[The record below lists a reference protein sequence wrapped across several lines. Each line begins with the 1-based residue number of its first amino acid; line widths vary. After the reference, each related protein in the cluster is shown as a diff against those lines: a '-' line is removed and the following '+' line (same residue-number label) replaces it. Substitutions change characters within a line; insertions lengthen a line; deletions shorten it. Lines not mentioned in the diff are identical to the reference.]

1 MNINEISLAY
11 NVPVDCI
18 QDFENQGFFDEVKQI
33 NGKKIYEEKDIQKLS
48 FLMTL
53 KNVGMSIQDMK
64 KYIQY
69 ISEGDSTLSQRID
82 MLTRYRQALLEKA
95 HTCYKSIDILDYFI
109 YLMETKQ

>member
-1 MNINEISLAY
+1 
-11 NVPVDCI
+11 
-18 QDFENQGFFDEVKQI
+18 
-33 NGKKIYEEKDIQKLS
+33 
-48 FLMTL
+48 
-53 KNVGMSIQDMK
+53 MK

-109 YLMETKQ
+109 YQMKTKQ

>member
-1 MNINEISLAY
+1 MFIHCYDMYSCKWLY
-11 NVPVDCI
+11 
-18 QDFENQGFFDEVKQI
+18 DFKRCPKLYRSGE
-33 NGKKIYEEKDIQKLS
+33 KIYEEKDIQKLS

-64 KYIQY
+64 QYIQY

-82 MLTRYRQALLEKA
+82 ILTRYRQTLLEKS

-109 YLMETKQ
+109 YQMKTKQ

>member
-1 MNINEISLAY
+1 MNINEISLTY

-69 ISEGDSTLSQRID
+69 ISEGDSTLSQTID

-95 HTCYKSIDILDYFI
+95 HTCYISIGILNYFI
-109 YLMETKQ
+109 YLMKQK

>member
-53 KNVGMSIQDMK
+53 KN
-64 KYIQY
+64 
-69 ISEGDSTLSQRID
+69 E
-82 MLTRYRQALLEKA
+82 E
-95 HTCYKSIDILDYFI
+95 
-109 YLMETKQ
+109 

>member
-1 MNINEISLAY
+1 
-11 NVPVDCI
+11 
-18 QDFENQGFFDEVKQI
+18 
-33 NGKKIYEEKDIQKLS
+33 
-48 FLMTL
+48 MTL

-82 MLTRYRQALLEKA
+82 MLTRYRQSLLEKA

-109 YLMETKQ
+109 YLMKTKQ

>member
-1 MNINEISLAY
+1 MNINEISLTY
-11 NVPVDCI
+11 NVLVDCI
-18 QDFENQGFFDEVKQI
+18 QDFENQGFFDEVKHI
-33 NGKKIYEEKDIQKLS
+33 DGEKIYEEKDIQKLS

-109 YLMETKQ
+109 YLMKTKQ

>member
-82 MLTRYRQALLEKA
+82 MLTRYRQ
-95 HTCYKSIDILDYFI
+95 DILDYFI
-109 YLMETKQ
+109 YLMKTKQ